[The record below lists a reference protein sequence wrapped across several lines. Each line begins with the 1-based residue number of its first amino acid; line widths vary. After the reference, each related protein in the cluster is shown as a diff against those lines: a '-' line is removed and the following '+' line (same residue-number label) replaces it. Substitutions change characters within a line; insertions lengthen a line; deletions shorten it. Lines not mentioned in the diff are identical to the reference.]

1 MLLEARASQLTVE
14 AARARADSLALWG
27 RLRLADEPILPG
39 AAERCALDL
48 SGRYR
53 VGDGNEFPGDFCE
66 ISPAGLRVKGPKCG
80 DVGNWCTASIAS
92 VGVVEGLVVE
102 TRPHSFVVGVVAT
115 PRRLQRLADRLNW
128 QLRRQRELV
137 EERRASERVEMN
149 HVKAT
154 IATGE
159 GQVYTCEIFDL
170 SEGGAAL
177 HLGESALYFWL
188 DQPVSFEGREARV
201 LRCFPGGIVIKF
213 DCD

>member
-1 MLLEARASQLTVE
+1 MLLEARASQLTVDAE
-14 AARARADSLALWG
+14 KSRADSLALWR
-27 RLRLADEPILPG
+27 RLKLADEPILPG
-39 AAERCALDL
+39 APERCALVL
-48 SGRYR
+48 GARYR
-53 VGDGNEFPGDFCE
+53 VGDGNEFPGELCE
-66 ISPAGLRVKGPKCG
+66 ISSLGLRIRGPKG
-80 DVGNWCTASIAS
+80 GEVGNWCTASISS

-102 TRPHSFVVGVVAT
+102 ARPTSFVFGLVAP

-128 QLRRQRELV
+128 QLRLQREQV
-137 EERRASERVEMN
+137 EERRASERVEMH

-154 IATGE
+154 IVTGE

-188 DQPVSFEGREARV
+188 DQPVAFEGREARV

-213 DCD
+213 D